1 MQIIDSLVCNGSY
14 VRGSRIE
21 KSVLGFR
28 SNIASAC
35 DISESILLGDVKV
48 GEGCVLRRVIIDK
61 DADIAPG
68 TQIGV
73 NLMEDKKHFHVSDDG
88 IVVIPKGAR
97 IGY

>member
-1 MQIIDSLVCNGSY
+1 M
-14 VRGSRIE
+14 
-21 KSVLGFR
+21 GFR

-48 GEGCVLRRVIIDK
+48 GEGCILRRVIIDK

-73 NLMEDKKHFHVSDDG
+73 NLKEDKKHYHVSDDG
-88 IVVIPKGAR
+88 VVVISKGAR
-97 IGY
+97 VGY